1 MAELRLFAKR
11 APAAK
16 PAALLLCGAL
26 LACAAEVSIQSPSP
40 TPVVGRVLT
49 PFHLE
54 KRVVS
59 TAKLTNSPRMQA
71 LVRDGKL
78 YLSVDDAIALVLEN
92 NLDIAVQRFSPVLAR
107 EVIRR
112 TEGGGLLRQIDTPI
126 TAGPTSVSTTGVS
139 INANGL
145 AGGAGIGSGGG
156 VVSSIGPNPPN
167 LDPNI
172 SAVAQFGHTTTP
184 QTNTL
189 LNQTAALISDYRYYQ
204 FGYSQAFVTGTYMQ
218 FTAVSFHNLL
228 NSVAPLYNPALV
240 GSLDFQVSQNLLLG
254 LNKSVNNRYIRV
266 AKNNLKVSDFQLKLQ
281 IATTVS
287 AVLNLYWDLVAF
299 NDAVRIKGQALKTAE
314 DLYEGNKKQVAIGAL
329 PSVEVTRAAAEV
341 SASKEDLLF
350 AQTNV
355 QQQEIVLKNALSR
368 NAMEDAWLDDVQI
381 VPLDHI
387 EVPKSEE
394 IRPVQDLI
402 QEAMT
407 NRLEIARSK
416 VDLDS
421 RQILARGDR
430 NGLLPNLQ
438 AFAELTNHA
447 LTGPPNPL
455 AGGCS
460 FCASPNAFFIGGGG
474 NAFAQIF
481 RRNFPDYSAGF
492 SLTIPIRNRSAQA
505 DYVTDLLQLR
515 QTELQLQ
522 RAENQVRVDVKTA
535 VIGLQQARARY
546 QAAVDARVLAEQSL
560 MNEQRKFQFGVSTV
574 PLVIQSQKDLAADQ
588 DAEVQSLANYT
599 HARIAFDLA
608 LGRTLDVNRISLA
621 EATEGRVERQS
632 VIPDSTS
639 AVQGKSK

>member
-1 MAELRLFAKR
+1 MLK
-11 APAAK
+11 
-16 PAALLLCGAL
+16 
-26 LACAAEVSIQSPSP
+26 
-40 TPVVGRVLT
+40 

-54 KRVVS
+54 KRAVS
-59 TAKLTNSPRMQA
+59 APKLSNSPRLQS

-92 NLDIAVQRFSPVLAR
+92 NLDIAVQRYSPLLAR
-107 EVIRR
+107 EVVRR
-112 TEGGGLLRQIDTPI
+112 TEGGGLLRQIDTPVI
-126 TAGPTSVSTTGVS
+126 SGPTSVSTTGVS
-139 INANGL
+139 LNANGL

-167 LDPNI
+167 LDPNL

-189 LNQTAALISDYRYYQ
+189 LNQTAALISDYRYLQ
-204 FGYSQAFVTGTYMQ
+204 FGYSQAFTTGTYLQ

-228 NSVAPLYNPALV
+228 NSVVPLYNPALTE
-240 GSLDFQVSQNLLLG
+240 SLDLQVSQNLLQG
-254 LNKSVNNRYIRV
+254 LNRSVNDRYIRV
-266 AKNNLKVSDFQLKLQ
+266 AKNNEKVSDLQLKLQ

-299 NDAVRIKGQALKTAE
+299 HDAVRIKEEALKTAQ

-329 PSVEVTRAAAEV
+329 PAVEVTRAAAEV

-355 QQQEIVLKNALSR
+355 DQQEIVLKNALSR
-368 NAMEDAWLDDVQI
+368 NAMENAWLDDVHV
-381 VPLDHI
+381 VPLDRI

-402 QEAMT
+402 GEAMA

-416 VDLDS
+416 IDLQS

-430 NGLLPNLQ
+430 NGLLPSLQ

-447 LTGPPNPL
+447 LSGPANPR
-455 AGGCS
+455 ASGCS
-460 FCASPNAFFIGGGG
+460 FCAAPDAFFIGGGG
-474 NAFAQIF
+474 NALAQLF
-481 RRNFPDYSAGF
+481 QRNFPDYSAGF

-546 QAAVDARVLAEQSL
+546 QAAVDARGLAEQSL
-560 MNEQRKFQFGVSTV
+560 ANEQRKFQFGVSTV
-574 PLVIQSQKDLAADQ
+574 PLVIQAQKDLATDQ
-588 DAEVQSLANYT
+588 DAEVQALANYT

-608 LGRTLDVNRISLA
+608 LGRTLDANHISMA
-621 EATEGRVERQS
+621 EASDGRVERQS
-632 VIPDSTS
+632 VIPDSTL
-639 AVQGKSK
+639 QEKTK